1 MTDLDGISGL
11 SRNMPSTV
19 TLKVYFLGPIA
30 GKTPLWIR
38 MARLRFSHIAFA
50 LGNKLWDQPFND
62 YCHVYDEADWLAKK
76 RLADDREHA
85 VFTVTGRMDWWSVN
99 DTLREL
105 EGVRSIPFLIALR
118 WLVLWPAPVRNCVT
132 PVRMM
137 LNNMGLDMRRSY
149 ALEKEETPD
158 GIYKALRQAAQGF
171 GHALYRLDT
180 CVTQVAG
187 GSIRPDPSPD

>member
-19 TLKVYFLGPIA
+19 TLKVYFLGPTA

-76 RLADDREHA
+76 RLFDDREHA
-85 VFTVTGRMDWWSVN
+85 VFTVTGKLDWWTAY

-118 WLVLWPAPVRNCVT
+118 WLGLWPAPVRNCVT

-137 LNNMGLDMRRSY
+137 LNNMGLDM
-149 ALEKEETPD
+149 KEETPD
-158 GIYKALRQAAQGF
+158 GIYKDLRQAAQEF
-171 GHALYRLDT
+171 SHPLFRLDPR
-180 CVTQVAG
+180 VTQVAAG
-187 GSIRPDPSPD
+187 PLRSDFGSN